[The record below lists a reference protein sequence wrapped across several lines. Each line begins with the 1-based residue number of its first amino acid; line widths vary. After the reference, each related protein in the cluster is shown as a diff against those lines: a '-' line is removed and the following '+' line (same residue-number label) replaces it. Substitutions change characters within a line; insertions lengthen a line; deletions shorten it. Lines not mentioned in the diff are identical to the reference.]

1 MGFKL
6 GLIVNPLAGLGGSVA
21 LKGSDNVAKE
31 ALVRGAVPRANERC
45 QIALQ
50 ALQGMD
56 VEVFCWA
63 KDMGEDCARNAGFKV
78 KVLGKAVNQPSTAQD
93 TLDAAQGLVAAGV
106 SVIMFVGGDGT
117 ARDMLEAIGDQVPVV
132 GVPAGVKI
140 HSGVYGITP
149 KAAGQVVAQL
159 MQGDLVSLRSHEVR
173 DIDEVAFR
181 EGKVRSRYYGEL
193 LVPEAHQYMQAT
205 KSSGVEVEELVLHD
219 IAEFMLENMHDDVR
233 YIMGSGSTVAAV
245 MSVLGLENTLLG
257 VDVVENGE
265 LLAADVTAQQLLEL
279 CGDPEDGKKCEMVL
293 TLIGGQG
300 HVFGRG
306 NQQLS
311 PQLIRSIGLDKVHI
325 LATKTKLKA
334 LNNQPLLVDTGDPDL
349 DEELQGVVPVICGFN
364 DHVLYPIGNP
374 HV

>member
-1 MGFKL
+1 MSFKL
-6 GLIVNPLAGLGGSVA
+6 GLIVNPWAGLGGSVA

-31 ALVRGAVPRANERC
+31 ALALGAVPRANERC
-45 QIALQ
+45 IIALQ

-56 VEVFCWA
+56 VEVYCWA
-63 KDMGEDCARNAGFKV
+63 GNMGETCARSVG
-78 KVLGKAVNQPSTAQD
+78 LAVQVVGVAKSEPSTATD
-93 TLDAAQGLVAAGV
+93 TLAAAKGLLAAGV

-117 ARDMLEAIGDQVPVV
+117 ARDMLAAIGDQVPVV

-149 KAAGQVVAQL
+149 TAAGQVVAQL
-159 MQGDLVSLRSHEVR
+159 MRGDLVSLRSHEVR

-181 EGKVRSRYYGEL
+181 EGRVRSRYYGEL
-193 LVPEAHQYMQAT
+193 LVPEEHQFMQAT

-219 IAEFMLENMHDDVR
+219 IAEFMIENMHADVR

-245 MSVLGLENTLLG
+245 MCVLGLDNTLLG
-257 VDVVENGE
+257 VDVIENGK
-265 LLAADVTAQQLLEL
+265 LLASDVTAQQLLAL
-279 CGDPEDGKKCEMVL
+279 CHGRECAMVL

-300 HVFGRG
+300 HLFGRG

-311 PQLIRSIGLDKVHI
+311 AKLIRSIGLDKVHV

-334 LNNQPLLVDTGDPDL
+334 LNNQPMLVDTGDPEL
-349 DEELQGVVPVICGFN
+349 DEALQGVVPVMCGFN

>member
-1 MGFKL
+1 MSFKL

-21 LKGSDNVAKE
+21 LKGSDNIAKE
-31 ALVRGAVPRANERC
+31 SLAKGAVPRANERC
-45 QIALQ
+45 QIAMQ
-50 ALQGMD
+50 ALQGLD

-63 KDMGEDCARNAGFKV
+63 GDMGENCARSAGLKV
-78 KVLGKAVNQPSTAQD
+78 QVIGGAMSEPSTAGD
-93 TLDAAQGLVAAGV
+93 TVAAAKGLVAAGV

-117 ARDMLEAIGDQVPVV
+117 ARDMLEAIGNQVPVV

-149 KAAGQVVAQL
+149 KAAGQVVVQL
-159 MQGDLVSLRSHEVR
+159 IQGDLVSLRSHEVR

-181 EGKVRSRYYGEL
+181 EGRVRSRYYGEL
-193 LVPEAHQYMQAT
+193 LVPEEHQYMQAT

-219 IAEFMLENMHDDVR
+219 IAEFMIENMRDDVR

-257 VDVVENGE
+257 VDVIENGK
-265 LLAADVTAQQLLEL
+265 LLASDVTAQQLLEL
-279 CGDPEDGKKCEMVL
+279 CNSHKCAMVL

-311 PQLIRSIGLDKVHI
+311 PDLIRSIGLDKVHV
-325 LATKTKLKA
+325 LATKTKLKT
-334 LNNQPLLVDTGDPDL
+334 LNNQPMLVDTGDPEL

-364 DHVLYPIGNP
+364 DYVLYPIGNP

>member
-1 MGFKL
+1 MSFKL

-31 ALVRGAVPRANERC
+31 ALAKGAVPRANERC

-63 KDMGEDCARNAGFKV
+63 GDMGEDCARNAGFKV
-78 KVLGKAVNQPSTAQD
+78 QVLGSAVSQPSTAQD

-106 SVIMFVGGDGT
+106 AVIMFVGGDGT

-193 LVPEAHQYMQAT
+193 LVPEEHQYMQAT

-245 MSVLGLENTLLG
+245 MSVLGLDNTLLG

-265 LLAADVTAQQLLEL
+265 LLATDVTAQQLLDL
-279 CGDPEDGKKCEMVL
+279 CDGHQCEMVL

-311 PQLIRSIGLDKVHI
+311 PQLIRSIGLDNVHI